1 MNNLQYCLFSFTVNG
16 VVKKQ
21 TSINSKG
28 GNIMHTTTTA
38 ILSLLETPIP
48 DADRELILKKIAG
61 KTKLRLL
68 TSREVMAILGI
79 SRPTLRAYC
88 RQKLLVPIRYSPRK
102 IRFDAAEIERFRCQ
116 GAKTAYE
123 TKGGVQ
129 A

>member
-1 MNNLQYCLFSFTVNG
+1 MTTNA
-16 VVKKQ
+16 
-21 TSINSKG
+21 
-28 GNIMHTTTTA
+28 TTTA

-61 KTKLRLL
+61 KTKLRLM

-116 GAKTAYE
+116 GAGQHRFQN
-123 TKGGVQ
+123 GGGEQ